1 MLRFLSIYI
10 QSVDKYFD
18 NKLKI
23 DFAKQ
28 NFIGGYKEKLKEE
41 WPT

>member
-1 MLRFLSIYI
+1 LRFLSIYI

-23 DFAKQ
+23 DFAK
-28 NFIGGYKEKLKEE
+28 
-41 WPT
+41 